1 MAEYIERE
9 DAIKTVV
16 ESAVEIFDYHTTVA
30 LSLLKVANKI
40 RRIPTADVVEVVR
53 CKNCKKWDTSQKFLT
68 SCACSRWSLS
78 KSQSRLTGPDAFC
91 SFGER
96 KEGAEE

>member
-16 ESAVEIFDYHTTVA
+16 ESAVEIFDYHTIVA

-40 RRIPTADVVEVVR
+40 RIFPPQM
-53 CKNCKKWDTSQKFLT
+53 WL
-68 SCACSRWSLS
+68 
-78 KSQSRLTGPDAFC
+78 RL
-91 SFGER
+91 
-96 KEGAEE
+96 